1 MEGEE
6 MKYDVTT
13 SHCFTQHWEVE
24 ARNKEQAAKKIME
37 GNMKFDKPSRTY
49 VSNKLSRTL
58 VTIPD
63 AKVLSVELVVNQP
76 IKSQRDTIAE
86 GDDPNNHEYE

>member
-1 MEGEE
+1 

-37 GNMKFDKPSRTY
+37 GDIKFDKPSRTY

-63 AKVLSVELVVNQP
+63 AKVLAVELVANQL
-76 IKSQRDTIAE
+76 IKPQWDTIDGADGE
-86 GDDPNNHEYE
+86 E

>member
-1 MEGEE
+1 

-24 ARNKEQAAKKIME
+24 AKSKEQAGKKVMAGDI
-37 GNMKFDKPSRTY
+37 KFDKPSRTY

-58 VTIPD
+58 ITIPD
-63 AKVLSVELVVNQP
+63 AKVLSVELVPNQP
-76 IKSQRDTIAE
+76 IKPQFDTISEADGE
-86 GDDPNNHEYE
+86 E

>member
-1 MEGEE
+1 
-6 MKYDVTT
+6 MKYDITT

-37 GNMKFDKPSRTY
+37 GDIKFDKLSKTY

-63 AKVLSVELVVNQP
+63 AKVLAVELVANQP
-76 IKSQRDTIAE
+76 IKTQWDTIDGADGE
-86 GDDPNNHEYE
+86 E

>member
-1 MEGEE
+1 

-24 ARNKEQAAKKIME
+24 AKNKKEAGEKIMT
-37 GNMKFDKPSRTY
+37 GDIKFDKSSRTY

-63 AKVLSVELVVNQP
+63 AKVLAVELVPNQL
-76 IKSQRDTIAE
+76 IKPQFDTIDGADGE
-86 GDDPNNHEYE
+86 E

>member
-1 MEGEE
+1 

-24 ARNKEQAAKKIME
+24 ARNKEQAGKKVMAGDI
-37 GNMKFDKPSRTY
+37 KFDKPSRTY

-63 AKVLSVELVVNQP
+63 AKVLAVELVANQP
-76 IKSQRDTIAE
+76 IKPQFDTIDGADGE
-86 GDDPNNHEYE
+86 E

>member
-1 MEGEE
+1 

-24 ARNKEQAAKKIME
+24 ARSKEQAGKKVMTGDI
-37 GNMKFDKPSRTY
+37 KFDKLSKTY

-58 VTIPD
+58 VIIPD
-63 AKVLSVELVVNQP
+63 AKVLAVELVPNQP
-76 IKSQRDTIAE
+76 IKPQWDTIAE
-86 GDDPNNHEYE
+86 GNDEK

>member
-1 MEGEE
+1 

-24 ARNKEQAAKKIME
+24 AKNKKEAGEKIMT
-37 GNMKFDKPSRTY
+37 GDIKFDKSSRTY

-63 AKVLSVELVVNQP
+63 AKVLAVELVPNQP
-76 IKSQRDTIAE
+76 IKPQFDTIDGADGE
-86 GDDPNNHEYE
+86 E

>member
-1 MEGEE
+1 

-37 GNMKFDKPSRTY
+37 GSMKFDKPSRTY

-63 AKVLSVELVVNQP
+63 AKVLAVELVANQP
-76 IKSQRDTIAE
+76 IKPQFDTIDGADGE
-86 GDDPNNHEYE
+86 E

>member
-1 MEGEE
+1 

-24 ARNKEQAAKKIME
+24 ARNKEEAGKKIMA
-37 GNMKFDKPSRTY
+37 GDIKFDKPSRTY

-63 AKVLSVELVVNQP
+63 AKVLAVELVANQL
-76 IKSQRDTIAE
+76 IKPQWDTIDGADGE
-86 GDDPNNHEYE
+86 E

>member
-1 MEGEE
+1 

-24 ARNKEQAAKKIME
+24 ARDKEQAGKKVMAGDI
-37 GNMKFDKPSRTY
+37 KCDKPSRTY

-58 VTIPD
+58 ITIPD
-63 AKVLSVELVVNQP
+63 AKVLSVELVPNQP
-76 IKSQRDTIAE
+76 IKPQFDTISEADGE
-86 GDDPNNHEYE
+86 E

>member
-1 MEGEE
+1 

-13 SHCFTQHWEVE
+13 SHCFTQHWEIE
-24 ARNKEQAAKKIME
+24 ARTKEQAAKKIME
-37 GNMKFDKPSRTY
+37 GDIKFDKPSRTY

-63 AKVLSVELVVNQP
+63 AKVLSVELVPNQP
-76 IKSQRDTIAE
+76 IKPQWDTIAE
-86 GDDPNNHEYE
+86 SDGEE

>member
-1 MEGEE
+1 
-6 MKYDVTT
+6 MKYDITT

-24 ARNKEQAAKKIME
+24 ARDKVQAGKKVMAGDI
-37 GNMKFDKPSRTY
+37 KFDKPSRTY

-63 AKVLSVELVVNQP
+63 AKVLSVELVPNQP
-76 IKSQRDTIAE
+76 IKPQWDTIDGADGE
-86 GDDPNNHEYE
+86 E

>member
-1 MEGEE
+1 

-24 ARNKEQAAKKIME
+24 ARSKEQAGKKIME
-37 GNMKFDKPSRTY
+37 GDIKFDKPSRTY

-63 AKVLSVELVVNQP
+63 AKVLSAELVPNQP
-76 IKSQRDTIAE
+76 IKPQWDTIDGADGE
-86 GDDPNNHEYE
+86 E

>member
-1 MEGEE
+1 

-37 GNMKFDKPSRTY
+37 GSMKFDKPSRTY

-63 AKVLSVELVVNQP
+63 AKVLAVELVANQP
-76 IKSQRDTIAE
+76 IKPQWDTIAE
-86 GDDPNNHEYE
+86 GNDEE

>member
-1 MEGEE
+1 

-24 ARNKEQAAKKIME
+24 ARNKEEAAKKVME

-58 VTIPD
+58 ITIPD
-63 AKVLSVELVVNQP
+63 AKVLSVELVPNQP
-76 IKSQRDTIAE
+76 IKPQWDIIDG
-86 GDDPNNHEYE
+86 GDGEE

>member
-1 MEGEE
+1 
-6 MKYDVTT
+6 MKYDITT

-24 ARNKEQAAKKIME
+24 ASNKEQAAKKIME
-37 GNMKFDKPSRTY
+37 GDIKFDKLSKTY

-63 AKVLSVELVVNQP
+63 AKVLAVELVPNQP
-76 IKSQRDTIAE
+76 IKPQWDTIAE
-86 GDDPNNHEYE
+86 GNDEK